1 MTRLSLAAVAG
12 LGAVL
17 LVTPATAHHAFQAEF
32 DANKQVKFS
41 GTVTKL
47 EWTNP
52 HAWLYV
58 DSKDQ
63 NGNVTNW
70 SFELGSPNALI
81 RRGWRRTA
89 LKPGDQITIEGFAAK
104 DGSSTANASSV
115 TLPDGR
121 TVFAGSQTTPG
132 GSDK

>member
-12 LGAVL
+12 LGSLL
-17 LVTPATAHHAFQAEF
+17 LVMPAAAHHAFQAEF

-58 DSKDQ
+58 DSKDE
-63 NGNVTNW
+63 NGTITSW
-70 SFELGSPNALI
+70 SFELGSPNALL
-81 RRGWRRTA
+81 RRGWRRTS
-89 LKPGDQITIEGFAAK
+89 LNSGDQVTIEGFAAK
-104 DGSSTANASSV
+104 DGSNTANAQNA

-121 TVFAGSQTTPG
+121 TVFAGSQNTPS

>member
-1 MTRLSLAAVAG
+1 MKGTVVAVFAG
-12 LGAVL
+12 LGSL
-17 LVTPATAHHAFQAEF
+17 LFVAPALAHHAFAAEF
-32 DANKQVKFS
+32 DANKQVKVS

-63 NGNVTNW
+63 NGNITNW
-70 SFELGSPNALI
+70 SFELGSPNSLV
-81 RRGWRRTA
+81 RRGWRRTS
-89 LKPGDQITIEGFAAK
+89 LKPGDQVAIEGFAAK
-104 DGSSTANASSV
+104 DGSSTANARSV

-121 TVFAGSQTTPG
+121 TVFAGSQNTPG
-132 GSDK
+132 GSDQ